1 MRIFYIFQRIS
12 QIKTE
17 LIMIFK
23 WVLTKGMDLR
33 IFESCRLYYQT
44 F

>member
-33 IFESCRLYYQT
+33 IFESYKP